1 MSWSCSLPTVL
12 ANDTRDW
19 SGRRLAE
26 EGSLEGQKCRS
37 WLDLRSFLLWP
48 PAKSKH
54 LKADLDIYNMS
65 KTCPH
70 VIYCNLLQSI
80 AILHYE
86 HDIAD
91 IADIVDVDIAT
102 RSLHRCR
109 LRGRSWT
116 KQAEQCDMTCWYWKV
131 QRKIERKVLKLL
143 RKAGKAFRL
152 SAEKYSNNTSSA
164 QSSRRT
170 NSANSLKSEFHLQH
184 DIKGNN
190 KRLTTCFIT
199 KFLFLNT
206 GRNHEIWNQLKSCPM
221 WCLFMFLVKSV
232 VGVAWCSSKL
242 LNSIRRATL
251 HEKLALAAA
260 ESVSSFGYAAIPI
273 HVIPFPCLVS
283 LCIYAMHGSL
293 CPSMSM
299 SICIFSNFQTL

>member
-12 ANDTRDW
+12 ANAPRD
-19 SGRRLAE
+19 LAE
-26 EGSLEGQKCRS
+26 DWQKIGRGFFGNFGPSQFFALACQIKASQSRS
-37 WLDLRSFLLWP
+37 W
-48 PAKSKH
+48 H
-54 LKADLDIYNMS
+54 LHVKNMP
-65 KTCPH
+65 TCD
-70 VIYCNLLQSI
+70 LLQSI

-131 QRKIERKVLKLL
+131 QRKIQRKVLKLL

-152 SAEKYSNNTSSA
+152 SEEKYSNNTSSA

-170 NSANSLKSEFHLQH
+170 NSVNSLKSEFHLQH

-199 KFLFLNT
+199 KFLFLNNLNT
-206 GRNHEIWNQLKSCPM
+206 GRNHEIWNQLKSCRM
-221 WCLFMFLVKSV
+221 WCLSCFLFNSFHVSCKKCS
-232 VGVAWCSSKL
+232 WCM
-242 LNSIRRATL
+242 
-251 HEKLALAAA
+251 
-260 ESVSSFGYAAIPI
+260 V
-273 HVIPFPCLVS
+273 
-283 LCIYAMHGSL
+283 
-293 CPSMSM
+293 
-299 SICIFSNFQTL
+299 